1 MTEFLAIGC
10 QPFCFIHWIIS
21 LRLILILSEG
31 RITFYS
37 LEKEREWRKEEEVA
51 TVVSNATVVIEL
63 PQALVKEKLKGLLF
77 ELFILP

>member
-21 LRLILILSEG
+21 LGLILILSEG

-51 TVVSNATVVIEL
+51 TVANEL
-63 PQALVKEKLKGLLF
+63 PQALVKEELKGLLF